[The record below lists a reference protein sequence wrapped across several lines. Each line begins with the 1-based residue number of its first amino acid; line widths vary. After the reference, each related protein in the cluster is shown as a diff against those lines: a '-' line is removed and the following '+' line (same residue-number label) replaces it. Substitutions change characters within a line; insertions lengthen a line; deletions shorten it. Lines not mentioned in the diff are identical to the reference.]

1 MALAY
6 GCRVY
11 NVESLFV
18 CLFVCLFITLFILLN
33 LLLISCFIYLY
44 TRNSLLDVS
53 GVGLLVVHLHIC

>member
-1 MALAY
+1 
-6 GCRVY
+6 VY

>member
-18 CLFVCLFITLFILLN
+18 CLFVCLL
-33 LLLISCFIYLY
+33 IYLFY
-44 TRNSLLDVS
+44 L
-53 GVGLLVVHLHIC
+53 IFY